1 MRTAVVAHNVDGWPQ
16 DEAMS
21 TELFHRQAGEGSP
34 ILLIH
39 GFSGDADVWGDA
51 FDLLAEE
58 QRVIAYDRRGYTRS
72 RQEPVADLGQHAD
85 DAAELLAELGAAPA
99 TVVGWS
105 SGGIVAL
112 DLAIRRPDSVSALV
126 LIEPPLHLKRAPG
139 FRLAVGLGKAQ
150 VLNLVKDDRAAS
162 EALLRWAF
170 LQTSGGTYYD
180 RLPPEMREA
189 MLANG
194 RANMTEL
201 KFGTGERL
209 RGSEISAIAC
219 PVTCLTGE
227 LSDRSLVRAT
237 RKIARL
243 LSRAEV
249 REFAGAGHTL
259 HLERP
264 REFAAAVAAV
274 AGRRA

>member
-1 MRTAVVAHNVDGWPQ
+1 MNGTG
-16 DEAMS
+16 
-21 TELFHRQAGEGSP
+21 TELFHREAGDGPP

-39 GFSGDADVWGDA
+39 GMGGDADVWAEA
-51 FDLLAEE
+51 FDLLAEDH
-58 QRVIAYDRRGYTRS
+58 RVIAYDRRGFTRS
-72 RQEPVADLGQHAD
+72 KQEPVADVRRHAD
-85 DAAELLAELGAAPA
+85 DAAELLANLGAAPA

-112 DLAIRRPDSVSALV
+112 DLAIRKADSVSALV

-150 VLNLVKDDRAAS
+150 VLNLVKDDRVAS

-170 LQTSGGTYYD
+170 LHTSGGTYYD
-180 RLPPEMREA
+180 RLPPEIRDA

-209 RGSEISAIAC
+209 RGSAISAIAC

-227 LSDRSLVRAT
+227 LSDRSLLRAT

-243 LSRAEV
+243 LPHAEV
-249 REFAGAGHTL
+249 REIAGAGHTL

-264 REFAAAVAAV
+264 REFADAAATVADGV
-274 AGRRA
+274 RD

>member
-1 MRTAVVAHNVDGWPQ
+1 M
-16 DEAMS
+16 
-21 TELFHRQAGEGSP
+21 ELFHREAGDGPP

-39 GFSGDADVWGDA
+39 GMGGYAYVWGEA
-51 FDLLAEE
+51 FDLLADGH
-58 QRVIAYDRRGYTRS
+58 RVIAYDRRGFTRS
-72 RQEPVADLGQHAD
+72 KQEPVADVGVHAD
-85 DAAELLAELGAAPA
+85 DAAELLANLGAAPA
-99 TVVGWS
+99 TVVAWS

-112 DLAIRRPDSVSALV
+112 DLAMRRPDCVAALV

-150 VLNLVKDDRAAS
+150 ILNLVKDDRAAS

-170 LQTSGGTYYD
+170 LHTTGGTYYD

-209 RGSEISAIAC
+209 KGSEISAIAC

-227 LSDRSLVRAT
+227 LSDRSLLRAT

-243 LSRAEV
+243 LPRAEV
-249 REFAGAGHTL
+249 REIADAGHTL

-264 REFAAAVAAV
+264 REFASAVSAAVPGGETAASQPV
-274 AGRRA
+274 ER